1 MAKTKLI
8 FSVDVIL
15 ILTATLLI
23 LIGILFIYSS
33 GLTSDGTQTSTEYI
47 RQIVWAIL
55 GFVLLFLV
63 TLVKTD
69 WLHDLSVYLFLFS
82 LILIAFTVRFG
93 RVVNGAR
100 SWIGIGELGIQ
111 PSEFAKIAFV
121 LAFAKWLE
129 THETTVQT
137 VQGLLPPFFLFLV
150 PPVGLILLQPDLGT
164 ALVFMPTFI
173 VMLFFAGAQPRHLGY
188 ITLSGLLVGV
198 FSALPIWAERI
209 AQIDIP
215 ILSIFTEV
223 TPMILFG
230 SLIGVLAL
238 LSIIGLITLKRPIFY
253 WLMYFFSLIGISFG
267 GSFLLR
273 RVIREYQIMR
283 LIVFLDPEIDRLG
296 SGWHIIQST
305 IAVGSGGLQ
314 GKGFLQGTQ
323 SQLQYLPEQS
333 TDFIFSILSEELGF
347 IGAIVLFALYAI
359 LLYRIIR
366 VAYQAKEGFSTYTA
380 IGISSIFFFHFVI
393 NIGMT
398 IGLMPITGIPLLLV
412 SYGGSHLW
420 ASLVALG
427 IVLNLGLN
435 KYRY

>member
-1 MAKTKLI
+1 
-8 FSVDVIL
+8 
-15 ILTATLLI
+15 
-23 LIGILFIYSS
+23 
-33 GLTSDGTQTSTEYI
+33 
-47 RQIVWAIL
+47 
-55 GFVLLFLV
+55 
-63 TLVKTD
+63 
-69 WLHDLSVYLFLFS
+69 
-82 LILIAFTVRFG
+82 
-93 RVVNGAR
+93 
-100 SWIGIGELGIQ
+100 
-111 PSEFAKIAFV
+111 
-121 LAFAKWLE
+121 
-129 THETTVQT
+129 
-137 VQGLLPPFFLFLV
+137 
-150 PPVGLILLQPDLGT
+150 
-164 ALVFMPTFI
+164 
-173 VMLFFAGAQPRHLGY
+173 
-188 ITLSGLLVGV
+188 
-198 FSALPIWAERI
+198 
-209 AQIDIP
+209 
-215 ILSIFTEV
+215 
-223 TPMILFG
+223 
-230 SLIGVLAL
+230 
-238 LSIIGLITLKRPIFY
+238 
-253 WLMYFFSLIGISFG
+253 MYFFSLIGISFG